1 MKKKATKSTSHPRIW
16 GTLSDKDYRLIGK
29 IAKRAIERAKLVEAG
44 GSILVNRGHLDLV
57 MDLEVCHSR
66 HFKLRLREMLDTKDT
81 FSLMHDI
88 YMIAGSINKETLG
101 WDGLG
106 VPRFTKS
113 LVKHAKAGVAN

>member
-1 MKKKATKSTSHPRIW
+1 MKKKATKYTSHRRICRFGRW
-16 GTLSDKDYRLIGK
+16 VKDFRLIGK
-29 IAKRAIERAKLVEAG
+29 IAKRAIEQANRDG

-66 HFKLRLREMLDTKDT
+66 HFKLRLQEMLDTKDT

-88 YMIAGSINKETLG
+88 YMIAGSINKETFG

-113 LVKHAKAGVAN
+113 LAKHAKAGVAN